1 MQFYMTVQRDLYH
14 RSKTRQCTNIFPR
27 LFSMRSSFS
36 SRLPK
41 TTVSIRR
48 AMQCWARWAVRNV
61 YFRWFI
67 TGSLQEWLM
76 TEEARPVVKNNK
88 LLQYPSGESTDR
100 ARASERGR
108 RRRSEREKEKQKS
121 RERTND
127 QLAPVTSLSVRFLR
141 FSVHGGCPY
150 AKG

>member
-1 MQFYMTVQRDLYH
+1 
-14 RSKTRQCTNIFPR
+14 
-27 LFSMRSSFS
+27 
-36 SRLPK
+36 
-41 TTVSIRR
+41 
-48 AMQCWARWAVRNV
+48 
-61 YFRWFI
+61 
-67 TGSLQEWLM
+67 M

-100 ARASERGR
+100 ARASEG
-108 RRRSEREKEKQKS
+108 EGREKEKQKS

-127 QLAPVTSLSVRFLR
+127 QPAPVTSLSVRFLR

>member
-1 MQFYMTVQRDLYH
+1 
-14 RSKTRQCTNIFPR
+14 
-27 LFSMRSSFS
+27 
-36 SRLPK
+36 
-41 TTVSIRR
+41 
-48 AMQCWARWAVRNV
+48 
-61 YFRWFI
+61 
-67 TGSLQEWLM
+67 M

-100 ARASERGR
+100 ARASEGGGRGGGGE
-108 RRRSEREKEKQKS
+108 EREKEKQKS